1 MCPQLCLTLCCSMDG
16 SPPVS
21 SVHGISQARILEWV
35 AISFSRGSSHPIY
48 WNCISYI
55 PALAGR
61 FLSTGTIW
69 EAAFIVCVKFLFI
82 DSLKIILQMKQVT
95 PLNFI
100 WFIQDFSSVQ
110 FSRSFISNSL
120 WPHGPQHAR
129 PPCPSPTPSLL
140 TFTSIELVMPSNH
153 LIRCCPLL
161 LLPSISPSIRVF
173 SNESALCM
181 RWPKYLS
188 FNFNISP
195 YNEHSGLISFGMDWL
210 DLLIVHLAWY
220 KNIYHL

>member
-61 FLSTGTIW
+61 FLSIGTTW

-82 DSLKIILQMKQVT
+82 DSHWKLFFRWSKWLHWILYGLFKI
-95 PLNFI
+95 
-100 WFIQDFSSVQ
+100 SVQ
-110 FSRSFISNSL
+110 FSSVAHS
-120 WPHGPQHAR
+120 
-129 PPCPSPTPSLL
+129 SPTPCDPMDRSMPGLPVHHQHPE
-140 TFTSIELVMPSNH
+140 FTHIHVHWVGNSIQPSH
-153 LIRCCPLL
+153 PLL
-161 LLPSISPSIRVF
+161 SPSPPAF
-173 SNESALCM
+173 N
-181 RWPKYLS
+181 LS
-188 FNFNISP
+188 Q
-195 YNEHSGLISFGMDWL
+195 H
-210 DLLIVHLAWY
+210 
-220 KNIYHL
+220 